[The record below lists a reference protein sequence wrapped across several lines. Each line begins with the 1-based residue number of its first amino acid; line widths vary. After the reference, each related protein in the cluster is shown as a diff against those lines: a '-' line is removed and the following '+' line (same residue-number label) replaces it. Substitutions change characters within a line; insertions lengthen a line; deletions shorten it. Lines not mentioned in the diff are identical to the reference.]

1 MAFYSVCGLGGSGKS
16 LYQLHF
22 ACKLANRK
30 RTILVS
36 NLALNLEELHKYCGM
51 LKYGW
56 LAHQIEMNRV
66 HQLPGVDNILRLFE
80 YKRATIIL
88 DEAGM
93 YFGARNYAKM
103 PPGVL
108 VAMAQLRHDSNDLI
122 WAAQYFDQVDKAFR
136 MLCHRST
143 HAYGVSRY
151 SPRLK
156 NDELTFRNW
165 ATFDPISYEKW
176 LGDTK
181 ARSLGLGGF
190 IRTRMAA
197 MKVESGLLREIDRQ
211 AFRCFSS
218 FDRVEDSKIH
228 GNPYTL
234 HLKPYH
240 QVGEIK
246 KNQPVAERP
255 VQHPLSDREVN
266 LIQGWSRVLSQPVEN
281 QAATGDGSGAA
292 RTRTHAATDGAR
304 RQRQGGGAGG
314 GRSRGEAPP
323 FSS

>member
-1 MAFYSVCGLGGSGKS
+1 
-16 LYQLHF
+16 
-22 ACKLANRK
+22 
-30 RTILVS
+30 
-36 NLALNLEELHKYCGM
+36 M

-66 HQLPGVDNILRLFE
+66 HQLPGLDNVLKLFE
-80 YKRATIIL
+80 YRRATIIL
-88 DEAGM
+88 DEAGV
-93 YFGARNYAKM
+93 YFSSRNYAKM
-103 PPGVL
+103 PPEIL
-108 VAMAQLRHDSNDLI
+108 AAMAQLRHDGNDLI
-122 WAAQYFDQVDKAFR
+122 WAAQYFEQVDKSFR

-151 SPRLK
+151 SPNLK

-165 ATFDPISYEKW
+165 ATFDPVSYEKW
-176 LGDTK
+176 LNDTK
-181 ARSLGLGGF
+181 ARSPGIGGF

-211 AFRCFSS
+211 AFKCFSS

-246 KNQPVAERP
+246 KNIQPSERP
-255 VQHPLSDREVN
+255 KQHPLSDREIK
-266 LIQGWSRVLSQPVEN
+266 LIQGWRHELSQPV
-281 QAATGDGSGAA
+281 ATRAGAEAGAA
-292 RTRTHAATDGAR
+292 QTRTHAATDGAR
-304 RQRQGGGAGG
+304 RQRRGGGGGGGG
-314 GRSRGEAPP
+314 GRSGAEPKALP

>member
-51 LKYGW
+51 MKYGW

-66 HQLPGVDNILRLFE
+66 HQLPGLDNVLRLFE
-80 YKRATIIL
+80 YRRATILL
-88 DEAGM
+88 DEAGV
-93 YFGARNYAKM
+93 YFNTRHYAKM
-103 PPGVL
+103 PPEVL
-108 VAMAQLRHDSNDLI
+108 AAMAQLRHDGNDLI
-122 WAAQYFDQVDKAFR
+122 WAAQYFEQVDKSFR
-136 MLCHRST
+136 MLCHRAT
-143 HAYGVSRY
+143 HAYGISRY
-151 SPRLK
+151 SPTLK

-176 LGDTK
+176 LDDKK

-228 GNPYTL
+228 GNPYSL

-240 QVGEIK
+240 QVSEPPKIEHFS
-246 KNQPVAERP
+246 ERP
-255 VQHPLSDREVN
+255 TQHPLSDREIR
-266 LIQGWSRVLSQPVEN
+266 LIQSWSRIFSTPVG
-281 QAATGDGSGAA
+281 ADGDGGGAGQ
-292 RTRTHAATDGAR
+292 TRTHAATEER
-304 RQRQGGGAGG
+304 GGSGG
-314 GRSRGEAPP
+314 KRSRSRSER
-323 FSS
+323 

>member
-56 LAHQIEMNRV
+56 LAHQIEMDRV
-66 HQLPGVDNILRLFE
+66 HQLPGLDNVLKLFE
-80 YKRATIIL
+80 YRRATILL
-88 DEAGM
+88 DEAGI
-93 YFGARNYAKM
+93 YFNTRHYAKM
-103 PPGVL
+103 PPEVL
-108 VAMAQLRHDSNDLI
+108 AAMAQLRHDGNDLI
-122 WAAQYFDQVDKAFR
+122 WAAQYFEQVDKSFR

-151 SPRLK
+151 SPSLK

-176 LGDTK
+176 LEDKK

-197 MKVESGLLREIDRQ
+197 MKVESGLLRAIDRQ
-211 AFRCFSS
+211 AFKCFSS
-218 FDRVEDSKIH
+218 FDRVEDAKAH

-246 KNQPVAERP
+246 KNQSIERP
-255 VQHPLSDREVN
+255 AQHSLSDREIK
-266 LIQGWSRVLSQPVEN
+266 LIQGWSRVLSAPIPET
-281 QAATGDGSGAA
+281 TGDGSGAA
-292 RTRTHAATDGAR
+292 RTRTHASDGGAR

-314 GRSRGEAPP
+314 GRSGAKPLP
-323 FSS
+323 FT

>member
-1 MAFYSVCGLGGSGKS
+1 
-16 LYQLHF
+16 
-22 ACKLANRK
+22 
-30 RTILVS
+30 
-36 NLALNLEELHKYCGM
+36 
-51 LKYGW
+51 
-56 LAHQIEMNRV
+56 MNRV
-66 HQLPGVDNILRLFE
+66 HQLPGLDNVLKLFE
-80 YKRATIIL
+80 YRRATIIL
-88 DEAGM
+88 DEAGV
-93 YFGARNYAKM
+93 YFNTRHYAKM
-103 PPGVL
+103 PPEVL
-108 VAMAQLRHDSNDLI
+108 AAMPQLRHDGNDLI
-122 WAAQYFDQVDKAFR
+122 WAAQYFEQVDKSFR

-176 LGDTK
+176 LDDKK

-218 FDRVEDSKIH
+218 FDRVEDAKAH

-246 KNQPVAERP
+246 KNQPIERP
-255 VQHPLSDREVN
+255 AQHLLSDREIK
-266 LIQGWSRVLSQPVEN
+266 LIQGWSCVLSQPV
-281 QAATGDGSGAA
+281 AATGDGDGGGQ
-292 RTRTHAATDGAR
+292 TRTHAATDGAR
-304 RQRQGGGAGG
+304 RQR
-314 GRSRGEAPP
+314 R
-323 FSS
+323 

>member
-66 HQLPGVDNILRLFE
+66 HQLPGLDNVLKLFE
-80 YKRATIIL
+80 YRRATILL
-88 DEAGM
+88 DEAGV
-93 YFGARNYAKM
+93 FFNSRNYAKM
-103 PPGVL
+103 PPQVL
-108 VAMAQLRHDSNDLI
+108 AAMAQLRHDGNDLI
-122 WAAQYFDQVDKAFR
+122 WAAQYFDQVDKSFR

-165 ATFDPISYEKW
+165 ATFDPNSYEKW
-176 LGDTK
+176 LEDKK
-181 ARSLGLGGF
+181 ARSPGIGGF

-211 AFRCFSS
+211 AFKCFSS
-218 FDRVEDSKIH
+218 FDRVEDARIH
-228 GNPYTL
+228 TNPYTL

-240 QVGEIK
+240 QVGEIR
-246 KNQPVAERP
+246 KNQQLSERP
-255 VQHPLSDREVN
+255 VQHLLSDREIK
-266 LIQGWSRVLSQPVEN
+266 LIQGWSRVLSQPV
-281 QAATGDGSGAA
+281 QPVQPVTTGDGSGAA
-292 RTRTHAATDGAR
+292 RTRTHTGGAGGR
-304 RQRQGGGAGG
+304 ERQGGGAGG
-314 GRSRGEAPP
+314 GRSGA
-323 FSS
+323 

>member
-36 NLALNLEELHKYCGM
+36 NLALDLEELHKYCGM

-66 HQLPGVDNILRLFE
+66 HQLPGLDNVLKLFE
-80 YKRATIIL
+80 YRRATILL
-88 DEAGM
+88 DEAGI
-93 YFGARNYAKM
+93 YFNTRHYAKM
-103 PPGVL
+103 PPEVL
-108 VAMAQLRHDSNDLI
+108 AAMAQLRHDGNDLI
-122 WAAQYFDQVDKAFR
+122 WAAQYFEQVDKSFR

-151 SPRLK
+151 SPTLK

-176 LGDTK
+176 LEDKK

-197 MKVESGLLREIDRQ
+197 MKVESGLLRPIDRQ

-218 FDRVEDSKIH
+218 FERVEDAKIH
-228 GNPYTL
+228 SNPYTL
-234 HLKPYH
+234 HLKPYQ
-240 QVGEIK
+240 QVS
-246 KNQPVAERP
+246 ERP
-255 VQHPLSDREVN
+255 KKEYLLSDCPARHPLSEREAK
-266 LIQGWSRVLSQPVEN
+266 LIQTWRIEG
-281 QAATGDGSGAA
+281 ATGAGGGAA
-292 RTRTHAATDGAR
+292 RTRTHTGGAGGR
-304 RQRQGGGAGG
+304 ERQGGGAGG
-314 GRSRGEAPP
+314 GRSGAKP
-323 FSS
+323 

>member
-66 HQLPGVDNILRLFE
+66 HQLPGLDNVLKLFE
-80 YKRATIIL
+80 YRRATILL
-88 DEAGM
+88 DEAGV
-93 YFGARNYAKM
+93 YFNTRHYSKM
-103 PPGVL
+103 PPEVL
-108 VAMAQLRHDSNDLI
+108 AAMAQLRHDGNDLI
-122 WAAQYFDQVDKAFR
+122 WAAQYFEQVDKSFR

-151 SPRLK
+151 SPLLK

-165 ATFDPISYEKW
+165 ATFDPNSYEKW
-176 LGDTK
+176 LDDKK

-218 FDRVEDSKIH
+218 FDRVEEAKANE
-228 GNPYTL
+228 NPYTL

-240 QVGEIK
+240 QVSEPPKI
-246 KNQPVAERP
+246 E
-255 VQHPLSDREVN
+255 HPREHPPPHLLSDREIKLV
-266 LIQGWSRVLSQPVEN
+266 QSWSGIFTRPLD
-281 QAATGDGSGAA
+281 ADGGVDGGGQ
-292 RTRTHAATDGAR
+292 TRTHAATEERGGSGGSRSR
-304 RQRQGGGAGG
+304 RR
-314 GRSRGEAPP
+314 RERGEAPP

>member
-66 HQLPGVDNILRLFE
+66 HQLPGLDNVLKLFE
-80 YKRATIIL
+80 YRRATILL
-88 DEAGM
+88 DEAGV
-93 YFGARNYAKM
+93 YFNTRHYAKM
-103 PPGVL
+103 PPEVL
-108 VAMAQLRHDSNDLI
+108 AAMAQLRHDGNDLI
-122 WAAQYFDQVDKAFR
+122 WAAQYFEQVDKSFR

-151 SPRLK
+151 SPSLK

-176 LGDTK
+176 LEDKK

-197 MKVESGLLREIDRQ
+197 MKVESGLLREIDKQ

-218 FDRVEDSKIH
+218 FERVEDAKAH

-246 KNQPVAERP
+246 KNQPIERP
-255 VQHPLSDREVN
+255 VQHLLSEREIK
-266 LIQGWSRVLSQPVEN
+266 LIRGWSRVLSQPV
-281 QAATGDGSGAA
+281 AADGGEGGAGQ
-292 RTRTHAATDGAR
+292 TRTHTATEER
-304 RQRQGGGAGG
+304 GGSGG
-314 GRSRGEAPP
+314 KRSRSRRERGVAPP